1 MKAKAAKKPK
11 HKKLMTQNNKPD
23 IAAKLEVRNEEGCVE
38 SKALSR
44 QEIEN
49 LKDQLEDLNRDNTTG
64 G

>member
-11 HKKLMTQNNKPD
+11 HNKLMTQNNKPD
-23 IAAKLEVRNEEGCVE
+23 LAAKLELGNEEGFVE

-44 QEIEN
+44 KEIEN